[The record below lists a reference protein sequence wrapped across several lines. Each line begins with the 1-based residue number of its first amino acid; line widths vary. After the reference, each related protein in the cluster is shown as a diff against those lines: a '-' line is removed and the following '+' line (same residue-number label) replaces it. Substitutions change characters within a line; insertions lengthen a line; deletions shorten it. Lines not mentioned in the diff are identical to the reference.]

1 MQSQTLKR
9 YLAYSLLLVASCALS
24 AASTSAQDRRTQ
36 QLQDRNALPIN
47 VALPVVQSECPR
59 PVTLTLT
66 AANPMTFVA
75 SDFNPQQVAQAHMS
89 GFGDT
94 AIDKNFLYTFQ
105 WRKEGQCCQ
114 ITKAVLTVNMRSNG
128 PGQSSSS
135 ADAGNDG
142 IALMHAGAV
151 VAPYN
156 EAVYSNVPKPFVAGQ
171 LATKTWVLT
180 GAALNNLNASGLI
193 SFAVQDDTSVVS
205 ATLQISGCCLS
216 TPKTA
221 TVEAQSITASPN

>member
-9 YLAYSLLLVASCALS
+9 YFAYSLLLVASCALS
-24 AASTSAQDRRTQ
+24 VATTSAQDRRA
-36 QLQDRNALPIN
+36 QDRNALPIN

-59 PVTLTLT
+59 PISITLT
-66 AANPMTFVA
+66 AANPTTFVA
-75 SDFNPQQVAQAHMS
+75 SDFNPQQVAQVHMS
-89 GFGDT
+89 GLGDS

-128 PGQSSSS
+128 PGQSASS

-180 GAALNNLNASGLI
+180 GAALNNLNSSGLI

-221 TVEAQSITASPN
+221 TMEAQSITASPN